1 MANRFELVI
10 DAVVVGAYFSLML
23 LVGWRLRHQSA
34 ESYWVAGR
42 ASGTGATFASLVATV
57 FGASSTLGIMG
68 LGYSRGLT
76 GAWWCLTGGVALIPF
91 GLFLAARVRD
101 REVYTLPDIL
111 KRAYGNRVA
120 VPAGV
125 VIAVSWCGVI
135 AAQMIAG
142 GRLLGGI
149 FPLSFQQA
157 VALVAV
163 VFVLYTFWGG
173 QVSVI
178 RTDLWQLVLFIS
190 GLLVALTLLLVS
202 YETGAFSWADI
213 PADHWRFPVSPS
225 FGWYDVLIFY
235 PLVLG
240 LPYLVGPDLYS
251 RVLCARDS
259 RVARSAALWAA
270 TVVVPVSFLLA
281 LMGLLIGGA
290 FPNLTPEAA
299 LPAAISHFVP
309 VGLRGLII
317 VGFLGAVMSSA
328 DTTLM
333 SAATILSVNVIGP
346 LAGLSKQKQ
355 WKLTRVALVAIGGA
369 AWLLAGFQ
377 QGIIAS
383 LVLAF
388 TIIVGGVAA
397 PTLASLFPGQFKVT
411 PNGAMWAVG
420 SGGALAVLSQI
431 QDGLLLNAL
440 LTERG
445 DALLLQILGPQYP
458 SILPVVLSFV
468 VMMAVSRIKRP
479 DR

>member
-1 MANRFELVI
+1 MI
-10 DAVVVGAYFSLML
+10 DAVVVGVYFSLML
-23 LVGWRLRHQSA
+23 LVGWRLRHQSS

-42 ASGTGATFASLVATV
+42 AGGTGAITASLVATV
-57 FGASSTLGIMG
+57 FGASSTLGIIG

-76 GAWWCLTGGVALIPF
+76 AAWWSLTGGFALIPF

-101 REVYTLPDIL
+101 QGVYTLPDIL
-111 KRAYGNRVA
+111 KRAYGDRVA

-125 VIAVSWCGVI
+125 VIAISWCGVI

-149 FPLSFQQA
+149 FPLSFQQS

-178 RTDLWQLVLFIS
+178 RTDLWQLLLFVGS
-190 GLLVALTLLLVS
+190 LLVLLTLLLVS
-202 YETGAFSWADI
+202 YENGAFSWTEI
-213 PADHWRFPVSPS
+213 PANHWRFPVSPS

-240 LPYLVGPDLYS
+240 LPYLVGPDIYS

-259 RVARSAALWAA
+259 RVARRSALWAA
-270 TVVVPVSFLLA
+270 SVVVPVSVLLA
-281 LMGLLIGGA
+281 LMGLLLGGA
-290 FPNLTPEAA
+290 FPDLTPEAA
-299 LPAAISHFVP
+299 LPTAISHLVP
-309 VGLRGLII
+309 VGAQGLII
-317 VGFLGAVMSSA
+317 AGFLGAIMSSA

-346 LAGLSKQKQ
+346 FGGLSKQKQ
-355 WKLTRVALVAIGGA
+355 WKLTRVALVAVGAA

-383 LVLAF
+383 LILAF
-388 TIIVGGVAA
+388 TVLIGGVAV
-397 PTLASLFPGQFKVT
+397 PTLASLFPGQLKVT

-420 SGGALAVLSQI
+420 SGGALAVLAQI
-431 QDGLLLNAL
+431 RDGVFFDAL

-445 DALLLQILGPQYP
+445 DALLIRVLGPQYP
-458 SILPVVLSFV
+458 SFLPVILSFV
-468 VMMAVSRIKRP
+468 VMMAVSRIER
-479 DR
+479 RER